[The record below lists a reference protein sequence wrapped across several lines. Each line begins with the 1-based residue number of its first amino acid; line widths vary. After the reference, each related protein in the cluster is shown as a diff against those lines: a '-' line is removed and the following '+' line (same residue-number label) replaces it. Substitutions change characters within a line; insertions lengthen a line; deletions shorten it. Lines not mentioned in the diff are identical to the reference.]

1 MGFPSPATDYV
12 EQRLSPAM
20 ICNMGAESRV
30 LETDIGFAVIE
41 PASKKLLGDVFLIL
55 CGGHTQFASLMDQA
69 LITEDGEA

>member
-12 EQRLSPAM
+12 EQRQSPAM

-41 PASKKLLGDVFLIL
+41 PASKKLPEMCF
-55 CGGHTQFASLMDQA
+55 
-69 LITEDGEA
+69 